1 MHDEAALWAWFLFD
15 SKLPPQ
21 RGKVLLEHWASEGR
35 TLRTVLAALPGQAA
49 ALGLTP
55 AEAALLRPPAARP
68 PVTALRWD
76 DPLYPDGLRHLPLKV
91 RPALLFYRGAVQALQ
106 RPVVYQPPAPLTAL
120 ERETAHEL
128 IAQLLGEGFLPAA
141 FQGSPQAELLL
152 AEMADAEGET
162 LLFARCGSGQLELA
176 AVEAALLEAGRLLL
190 VSPLPPTA
198 AANPAWDSLLE
209 QLAAA
214 VAYRLILTAAPQM
227 DALPADWHGRV
238 LYIAAEPPAT
248 PCPPGIQFATEPGE
262 VLFWLAASV
271 TEPSAPP
278 AAEQAYDLPTVDL
291 PPLAPEAALQTLE
304 GQGRVPEVLRQRLLA
319 RKS

>member
-1 MHDEAALWAWFLFD
+1 MHDETALWAWFLFD

-21 RGKVLLEHWASEGR
+21 RGKVLLERWESEGR
-35 TLRTVLAALPGQAA
+35 SLRAVLAALPDQAA

-55 AEAALLRPPAARP
+55 DEATLLRPPAVLP
-68 PVTALRWD
+68 PVTALRWND
-76 DPLYPDGLRHLPLKV
+76 ALYPDGLRHLPLKV

-106 RPVVYQPPAPLTAL
+106 RPVVYLPPAPLTPL

-152 AEMADAEGET
+152 TEMADAEGET
-162 LLFARCGSGQLELA
+162 LLFARCGSGQLMLA
-176 AVEAALLEAGRLLL
+176 EAEAVLLEAGRLLL
-190 VSPLPPTA
+190 VSPLPPMA

-209 QLAAA
+209 QLATA
-214 VAYRLILTAAPQM
+214 VAYRLIFTAALQVN
-227 DALPADWHGRV
+227 ALAAELHGRV
-238 LYIAAEPPAT
+238 LYIAAEPPT
-248 PCPPGIQFATEPGE
+248 SPCPPGIQFATEPGE
-262 VLFWLAASV
+262 VLFWLAANVTGPSV
-271 TEPSAPP
+271 TP
-278 AAEQAYDLPTVDL
+278 AAEQSYDLPTVDL

-304 GQGRVPEVLRQRLLA
+304 GRGRVPEVLRQRLLA

>member
-21 RGKVLLEHWASEGR
+21 RGKVLLERWESEGR
-35 TLRTVLAALPGQAA
+35 SLRAVLAALPGQAI

-55 AEAALLRPPAARP
+55 DEAALLHPPAVLP

-76 DPLYPDGLRHLPLKV
+76 EPLYPAGLHRLPLKV

-106 RPVVYQPPAPLTAL
+106 RPVVYLPPAPLTTP

-162 LLFARCGSGQLELA
+162 LLFARCGSAQLMLA
-176 AVEAALLEAGRLLL
+176 GAEAALLEAGRLLL

-198 AANPAWDSLLE
+198 AANPAWDALLE

-214 VAYRLILTAAPQM
+214 MAYRLILTAAPQAS
-227 DALPADWHGRV
+227 ALASELHGRV
-238 LYIAAEPPAT
+238 LYIAAEPPAA
-248 PCPPGIQFATEPGE
+248 PCPPGMQLATEPSE

-271 TEPSAPP
+271 TGPAAAP
-278 AAEQAYDLPTVDL
+278 AAESLYDLPTVEL
-291 PPLAPEAALQTLE
+291 PPLAPEEALQTLA
-304 GQGRVPEVLRQRLLA
+304 GRGRVPEVLRQRLLA
-319 RKS
+319 RKP